1 MRDFLKK
8 DSFREAVMYLFIGGL
23 TTLVGLGSYWLLTK
37 LILDPGDA
45 LQLQAANCISWVLA
59 VAFAYVT
66 NRIFVFRS
74 KNKNILAEAGKFCM
88 SRLATLGLDMLF
100 MFITVTLCGL
110 NDKWMKLIS
119 TVLVTVANY
128 ILSKLLVFMKKDD
141 PAQEKEDTDR

>member
-8 DSFREAVMYLFIGGL
+8 DSVREAVMYLFIGGL
-23 TTLVGLGSYWLLTK
+23 TTVVGLGSYWLLTK
-37 LILDPGDA
+37 TVLDPDSP
-45 LQLQAANCISWVLA
+45 LQLQAANCISWILA

-74 KNKNILAEAGKFCM
+74 KNERILAEAGKFCM

-100 MFITVTLCGL
+100 MFITVSLCGF

-128 ILSKLLVFMKKDD
+128 ILSKLLVFIKR
-141 PAQEKEDTDR
+141 EEE

>member
-1 MRDFLKK
+1 MREFLKK
-8 DSFREAVMYLFIGGL
+8 DSVREAVMYLFIGGL

-37 LILDPGDA
+37 TVLNPEIG

-74 KNKNILAEAGKFCM
+74 HNDNILTEAGKFCM

-100 MFITVTLCGL
+100 MFITVSICGF

-119 TVLVTVANY
+119 TVLVTIANY
-128 ILSKLLVFMKKDD
+128 ILSKLLVFIKRE
-141 PAQEKEDTDR
+141 EK